1 MRNKEQKRDLSVQAI
16 AGPSAVGMISTKLFP
31 GWNTRL
37 HAQRGYFTIHGRQE
51 RAPRRTD
58 AGLRAAAGHPAR
70 AHPSRPG
77 LPRNRWHQRLL
88 DFPDL
93 ERLKNDI
100 HRCNRI
106 GVEDTHTKPQPGT
119 LRQGA
124 H

>member
-16 AGPSAVGMISTKLFP
+16 AGPSRVGMTSTKLFQ
-31 GWNTRL
+31 GRNARL
-37 HAQRGYFTIHGRQE
+37 HAQRGYFIMHCRQE
-51 RAPRRTD
+51 SAPRRTD
-58 AGLRAAAGHPAR
+58 AGFRAAG
-70 AHPSRPG
+70 G
-77 LPRNRWHQRLL
+77 LPPEPIQAGRAFLEIAGIN
-88 DFPDL
+88 DYSIFPDL

-124 H
+124 Y

>member
-31 GWNTRL
+31 DGMRGCTRNAGISSSTADKNAPL
-37 HAQRGYFTIHGRQE
+37 DELMSDCVRWLDIPPEPIPAGRAFLE
-51 RAPRRTD
+51 I
-58 AGLRAAAGHPAR
+58 AGINDY
-70 AHPSRPG
+70 SI
-77 LPRNRWHQRLL
+77 
-88 DFPDL
+88 FPDL

>member
-1 MRNKEQKRDLSVQAI
+1 
-16 AGPSAVGMISTKLFP
+16 MISTKLFP
-31 GWNTRL
+31 GWNARL
-37 HAQRGYFTIHGRQE
+37 HAQRGYFTIHGDKN
-51 RAPRRTD
+51 APLDELMPDCVRRVD
-58 AGLRAAAGHPAR
+58 MPPEPIPAGRFFLEIAGINDY
-70 AHPSRPG
+70 SI
-77 LPRNRWHQRLL
+77 
-88 DFPDL
+88 FPDL

>member
-1 MRNKEQKRDLSVQAI
+1 LPDGELKGTGTFGEKTENTVKAFQKKFALDIDGI
-16 AGPSAVGMISTKLFP
+16 AGPQTFEKIDELMPDCVR
-31 GWNTRL
+31 RL
-37 HAQRGYFTIHGRQE
+37 GIPPEPIPAGRAFLE
-51 RAPRRTD
+51 I
-58 AGLRAAAGHPAR
+58 AGINDY
-70 AHPSRPG
+70 SI
-77 LPRNRWHQRLL
+77 
-88 DFPDL
+88 FPDL